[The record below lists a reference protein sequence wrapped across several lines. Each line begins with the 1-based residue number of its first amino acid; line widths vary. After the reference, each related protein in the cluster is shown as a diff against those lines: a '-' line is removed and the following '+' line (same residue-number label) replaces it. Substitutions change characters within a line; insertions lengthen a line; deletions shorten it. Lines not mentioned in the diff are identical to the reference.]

1 VLYDQ
6 KKGKWIDE
14 LPKVIWSHNT
24 IVLRATGFTPLLLLF
39 SIEAMTPEEVK
50 NESLGVLKAKE
61 IKEVDME
68 VEKDMIELKIL
79 DALDNIKKYEKETR
93 R

>member
-14 LPKVIWSHNT
+14 LPKVIWSHNM
-24 IVLRATGFTPLLLLF
+24 IVLRATGFTLLLLLF

>member
-1 VLYDQ
+1 M
-6 KKGKWIDE
+6 
-14 LPKVIWSHNT
+14 
-24 IVLRATGFTPLLLLF
+24 IVLRATGFTLLLLLF